1 LALFGFTSFFPT
13 GASASLFTFVS
24 TLFLGGDSIEEVRES
39 GNPQTLA
46 LLQAP
51 LNSNPDALSGGGDI
65 TIVGGTALVSEGV
78 GGLAENV
85 NDYPTSDQ
93 ISVYVV
99 REGDTLSQIGQMF
112 NVSVNTIRWANEIS
126 GSGISPGQTLVILPV
141 SGVRHTVEKGDTLE
155 GIVKLYKGNLEEI
168 KKFNG
173 INESTTLAVGDV
185 VVVPDGVVSSSSTS
199 STSGTRSTVVAP
211 TKSYDGYY
219 LKPVNGKR
227 TQGIHG
233 YNGVDLAAPAGTP
246 ILASASGKV
255 IISRNSGWNGGYGRY
270 IVIQHD
276 NGTQT
281 LYAHN
286 SENIVYGGAD
296 VVQGQVIA
304 YMGASGKA
312 TGAHVHFEIRGAK
325 NPF

>member
-1 LALFGFTSFFPT
+1 
-13 GASASLFTFVS
+13 
-24 TLFLGGDSIEEVRES
+24 
-39 GNPQTLA
+39 
-46 LLQAP
+46 
-51 LNSNPDALSGGGDI
+51 
-65 TIVGGTALVSEGV
+65 
-78 GGLAENV
+78 
-85 NDYPTSDQ
+85 
-93 ISVYVV
+93 
-99 REGDTLSQIGQMF
+99 
-112 NVSVNTIRWANEIS
+112 
-126 GSGISPGQTLVILPV
+126 
-141 SGVRHTVEKGDTLE
+141 
-155 GIVKLYKGNLEEI
+155 
-168 KKFNG
+168 
-173 INESTTLAVGDV
+173 V